1 MIEAWHLGQSGLDY
15 GYHQLKPMFQQI
27 VIPLLSLPS
36 DVHCGDIDG
45 DGTPEILVVSDAPKK
60 NLPKGQVVDIYA
72 WNGTEFSHQ
81 NQVSFSNR
89 ALIWDIDNGWWGID
103 ASGLINVLSGEGI
116 VKSHTWLST
125 LGPTTPIAADIA
137 SDLNGDG
144 LAEVIWPEQG
154 QWRVFSVDGHDWG
167 SVASPVSGRL
177 QHTESRGGLKHRVTH
192 ESASMQVV
200 DVDGQGTKDIVLIS
214 RNEAVV
220 TLTQQQ
226 GLGASHRVT
235 LPIDVD
241 PSSDFSK
248 PGGKELSNVWFR
260 DINGDGQ
267 MDMAWQYWVT
277 KDSWFG
283 ATAELGMSIGD
294 GRRFGQKHS
303 AQTEQA
309 IVDVR
314 WADWDSSGV
323 SDLLLLGVDLG
334 MGTLARALL
343 SKSVSL
349 NLFVQ
354 PITQNGFEDARIIW
368 TFTAPIDG
376 SEDIDYDV
384 GFDWTG
390 DDLPDMLLL
399 QSGLLELYANQGK
412 TISETQS
419 AQIEVNKA
427 QKLKVFN
434 TEQGHF
440 ALTWGKKSKQL
451 QLTWLGQRPF

>member
-1 MIEAWHLGQSGLDY
+1 MFN
-15 GYHQLKPMFQQI
+15 QLAI
-27 VIPLLSLPS
+27 SLLSLPS

-45 DGTPEILVVSDAPKK
+45 DGIPEILVVSDSEKR
-60 NLPKGQVVDIYA
+60 NLPKGQVVDIYTWTGNA
-72 WNGTEFSHQ
+72 YVHSKKM
-81 NQVSFSNR
+81 SFSNS
-89 ALIWDIDNGWWGID
+89 ALIWDIENGWWGLD
-103 ASGLINVLSGEGI
+103 ASGLTNVLHDHNI
-116 VKSHTWLST
+116 VESYTWLST

-137 SDLNGDG
+137 TDLNGDG
-144 LAEVIWPEQG
+144 VAEVIWPEQG

-177 QHTESRGGLKHRVTH
+177 QHTESRGGFKHRVTH

-214 RNEAVV
+214 RKEAVV
-220 TLTQQQ
+220 TLTTDKS
-226 GLGASHRVT
+226 LDLSYRVA
-235 LPIDVD
+235 LPIDVEPD
-241 PSSDFSK
+241 KNFSK
-248 PGGKELSNVWFR
+248 PGGKELSNIWFR

-283 ATAELGMSIGD
+283 ATAELGMSIGN
-294 GRRFGQKHS
+294 GRSFGPSHT

-314 WADWDSSGV
+314 WADWNSSGV

-349 NLFVQ
+349 SLFVQ
-354 PITQNGFEDARIIW
+354 PISQNGFDDARIIW
-368 TFTAPIDG
+368 TLTAPIDG
-376 SEDIDYDV
+376 SEDVDYDV

-390 DDLPDMLLL
+390 DGLPDMLLL
-399 QSGLLELYANQGK
+399 QGGQLELYANQGRS
-412 TISETQS
+412 ISESQS
-419 AQIEVNKA
+419 AQIAVQGS
-427 QKLKVFN
+427 QKLKVFDTDN
-434 TEQGHF
+434 GHF
-440 ALTWGKKSKQL
+440 ALTWGKNSKL
-451 QLTWLGQRPF
+451 LHLTWLGQRPF